1 MSKFW
6 KFITNKTNDSQNE
19 EVELRIQGDIVS
31 DDDVWIYEWLG
42 FDCASPNVFRD
53 ELKQYDGKD
62 ITVWI
67 DSYGGEVFAA
77 AGIYNALKNH
87 NGKITTKIDG
97 KAMSAASVIAMA
109 GDKVMMS
116 PVAILM
122 IHNPLSSIHGYASD
136 MRKQADVLDSVK
148 ESIVNAY
155 QLKSGRS
162 RNKISEMMD
171 DETWMD
177 VNTAIKNGFADEML
191 YADKKDDGEPQN
203 KAMNFCFNRLS
214 IQNCANSSMKKL
226 MEIEKMKNKQNP
238 ESGNEVPEGIKNIL
252 EKINGKFDKITDRLD
267 KLENSLVKQSEPKV
281 EPEYD
286 EKIKQLK
293 AKLALKCKL

>member
-1 MSKFW
+1 MTKVVKAMSKFW
-6 KFITNKTNDSQNE
+6 KFITNKSEDGQE
-19 EVELRIQGDIVS
+19 ENVELRIQGDIVS
-31 DDDVWIYEWLG
+31 DDDVWIYEWLEM
-42 FDCASPNVFRD
+42 DHASPNAFRD
-53 ELKQYDGKD
+53 ELNEYDGKD

-67 DSYGGEVFAA
+67 DSYGGDVFAA

-116 PVAILM
+116 PVAIMM
-122 IHNPLSSIHGYASD
+122 IHNPLSSVQGYASD

-162 RNKISEMMD
+162 RNKISQMMD

-177 VNTAIKNGFADEML
+177 ANTAMKNGFADEML
-191 YADKKDDGEPQN
+191 YTDKEEDEPKN
-203 KAMNFCFNRLS
+203 KAINFCFNRLA
-214 IQNCANSSMKKL
+214 IQNCAKNSMQNLIK
-226 MEIEKMKNKQNP
+226 IE
-238 ESGNEVPEGIKNIL
+238 ESRNIQEPKDDDIKVVL
-252 EKINGKFDKITDRLD
+252 EKINDKFDKINDRLD
-267 KLENSLVKQSEPKV
+267 KLEDKPPMEPG
-281 EPEYD
+281 PED
-286 EKIKQLK
+286 EEKIKQLK
-293 AKLALKCKL
+293 AKLALKCRLL

>member
-6 KFITNKTNDSQNE
+6 KFITNKSEDGQE
-19 EVELRIQGDIVS
+19 ENVELRIQGDIVS
-31 DDDVWIYEWLG
+31 DDDAWIYEWLEM
-42 FDCASPNVFRD
+42 DHASPNAFRD
-53 ELKQYDGKD
+53 ELNEYDGKD

-67 DSYGGEVFAA
+67 DSYGGDVFAA

-116 PVAILM
+116 PVAIMM
-122 IHNPLSSIHGYASD
+122 IHNPLSSVQGYASD

-162 RNKISEMMD
+162 RNKISQMMD

-177 VNTAIKNGFADEML
+177 ANTAMKNGFADEML
-191 YADKKDDGEPQN
+191 YTDKEEDEPKN
-203 KAMNFCFNRLS
+203 KAINFCFNRLA
-214 IQNCANSSMKKL
+214 IQNCAKNSMQNLIK
-226 MEIEKMKNKQNP
+226 IE
-238 ESGNEVPEGIKNIL
+238 ESRNIQEPKDDDIKVVL
-252 EKINGKFDKITDRLD
+252 EKINDKFDKINDRLD
-267 KLENSLVKQSEPKV
+267 KLEDKPPMEPGPKD
-281 EPEYD
+281 E

-293 AKLALKCKL
+293 AKLALKCRLL

>member
-1 MSKFW
+1 
-6 KFITNKTNDSQNE
+6 
-19 EVELRIQGDIVS
+19 
-31 DDDVWIYEWLG
+31 
-42 FDCASPNVFRD
+42 
-53 ELKQYDGKD
+53 
-62 ITVWI
+62 
-67 DSYGGEVFAA
+67 
-77 AGIYNALKNH
+77 
-87 NGKITTKIDG
+87 
-97 KAMSAASVIAMA
+97 MSAASVIAMA

-122 IHNPLSSIHGYASD
+122 IHNPLSSIYGYASD